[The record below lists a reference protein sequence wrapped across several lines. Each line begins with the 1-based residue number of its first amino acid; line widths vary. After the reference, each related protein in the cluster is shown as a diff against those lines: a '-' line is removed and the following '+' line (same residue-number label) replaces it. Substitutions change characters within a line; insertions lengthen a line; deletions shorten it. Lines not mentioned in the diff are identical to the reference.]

1 MNKLNCDT
9 SEYTNPL
16 GGKVKAL
23 EKETTG
29 LKTSL
34 AILTDTVSQLIADKA
49 ASASLAQKVI
59 DSAETK
65 TENMVDDKGSAE
77 QIVGGTIDADKATF
91 RDIAFTK

>member
-34 AILTDTVSQLIADKA
+34 AIVTDTVSQLIADKA

-59 DSAETK
+59 DSAEMK
-65 TENMVDDKGSAE
+65 TEKERRLEHEISKETSDYLSVA
-77 QIVGGTIDADKATF
+77 IY
-91 RDIAFTK
+91 